1 MVCGRGRASPSN
13 DLQFVYVLY
22 RLQHT
27 LYSMEIPFSPCKI
40 TAIRRWLFLAGTAAL
55 LLLASTLPQ
64 AHGQTVVHFDDPG
77 ASWDVARTYPQGNI
91 QNPNFIGTTTRS
103 FSFSGDTL
111 INGDT
116 WKRMYATP
124 TAGTTPVAIFQGY
137 TRQVGDIVLFMA
149 PSGGMDTLYNFALQV
164 GDSMRYTE
172 FGIDFWL
179 TITSIGQVQ
188 IQGEAHKVFHF
199 SEQVLTLEDILTD
212 TWIEGIG
219 SIHGPLASRTP
230 SELGLHYA
238 FPDSTRL
245 TCYAQDGTVLWTH
258 GGYSDCVVNIVLT
271 SPELAIERPIIHPN
285 PASSYL
291 IVSGLVAGPYSMLLH
306 DAVGRIVWHTTL
318 RGTESR
324 LDLPPLVPG
333 LYHLRFTA
341 SNGQVQ
347 RFPLIVE

>member
-149 PSGGMDTLYNFALQV
+149 PSGGMDTLYNFALQA
-164 GDSMRYTE
+164 GDSMRYNA
-172 FGIDFWL
+172 FGSDIWL

-188 IQGEAHKVFHF
+188 IQGVAHRVFHF

-230 SELGLHYA
+230 SELGIHYA
-238 FPDSTRL
+238 IPDSTRL

-291 IVSGLVAGPYSMLLH
+291 IVSGLVAGPYSLLLH
-306 DAVGRIVWHTTL
+306 DAVGRAVWRITFTGTGATL
-318 RGTESR
+318 Q
-324 LDLPPLVPG
+324 LPQLVSG
-333 LYHLRFTA
+333 RYHLRFTGPG
-341 SNGQVQ
+341 GQV
-347 RFPLIVE
+347 RTFPIVLE